1 MKPWKY
7 LVKEETP
14 MALVTNSAPVPSDYF
29 GVTWA
34 LAGIKNALILEHG
47 ATGTAF
53 YNAVSFGVM
62 NKQSPKG
69 LLFTTGLDEDDVVM
83 GREEKIVRAVQEMD
97 SRYHPEIISLT
108 ATAVTSVIGLDLD
121 GLVMELQ
128 PRVNARLLA
137 FSGGGFLGD
146 YTVGI
151 KEVFRTLVTEVVEDP
166 FEKRPRTVNLIGPT
180 IDTFNHPSDYE
191 EIKRLLRL
199 LNVEVNTVF
208 TQCTDV
214 GQLKNM
220 SSAAMN
226 IVTRDVGLGA
236 AEYLED
242 HFDMPYHYG
251 VPFGTRGSIDFLKHV
266 AEKLDLSLD
275 RKLIALEL
283 EKYGHTLAELSSWW
297 HHYGHLRV
305 VVSCACDYAM
315 GLTRFIQEEWG
326 VSVKAVVLPT
336 PPEDESMMA
345 VFHEL
350 GVDKIL
356 IAPEEKQMQALLAEI
371 LPHILFGSS
380 YDFRLGPDVPI
391 RIHAAMPAYDHI
403 YLYDGTPFVGFRGNL
418 YLTQLLINHLNRCR
432 EVMKF

>member
-1 MKPWKY
+1 
-7 LVKEETP
+7 
-14 MALVTNSAPVPSDYF
+14 MALVTNTAPIPSDYF

-69 LLFTTGLDEDDVVM
+69 VLFTTGLDEDDVVM
-83 GREEKIVRAVQEMD
+83 GREEKIVKAVQEMD
-97 SRYHPEIISLT
+97 TRYHPEIISLT

-151 KEVFRTLVTEVVEDP
+151 KAVFRTLVTEVVKAP
-166 FEKRPRTVNLIGPT
+166 AEKRERTVNLIGPT

-191 EIKRLLRL
+191 EIKRLLGL
-199 LNVEVNTVF
+199 LDVEVNTVF

-214 GQLKNM
+214 KALEDL
-220 SSAAMN
+220 SSAALN
-226 IVTRDVGLGA
+226 IVTRDIGLEA
-236 AEYLED
+236 AKLLKD
-242 HFDMPYHYG
+242 RFGMPYHYG
-251 VPFGTRGSIDFLKHV
+251 LPFGIRGSVDFLEHV
-266 AEKLDLSLD
+266 AQKLDLPLE
-275 RKLIALEL
+275 RRIIASEL

-305 VVSCACDYAM
+305 VVSCPCDYAL
-315 GLTRFIQEEWG
+315 GLTRLVQEEWG
-326 VSVKAVVLPT
+326 LSVKAVVLPS
-336 PPEDESMMA
+336 PPEDEA
-345 VFHEL
+345 VLPVFHDL
-350 GVDKIL
+350 GVNKVL
-356 IAPEEKQMQALLAEI
+356 VVPEEKEMQDLLTE
-371 LPHILFGSS
+371 LQPHILFGNA

-391 RIHAAMPAYDHI
+391 KIHAAMPAYDHI

-418 YLTQLLINHLNRCR
+418 YLTQSLINHLNRHR

>member
-1 MKPWKY
+1 MTGET
-7 LVKEETP
+7 VMEEQS
-14 MALVTNSAPVPSDYF
+14 MALVTNNAPVPSDYF

-97 SRYHPEIISLT
+97 ARYHPEIISLT

-121 GLVMELQ
+121 GLAMELQ

-137 FSGGGFLGD
+137 FSDGGFLGD

-151 KEVFRTLVTEVVEDP
+151 KEVFRILVREVVEAP
-166 FEKRPRTVNLIGPT
+166 SEKRPRTVNLIGPT

-191 EIKRLLRL
+191 EIKRLLAL
-199 LNVEVNTVF
+199 LDVKVNTVF

-214 GQLKNM
+214 EQLKNL
-220 SSAAMN
+220 SSAALN
-226 IVTRDVGLGA
+226 IVTRDVGLEA

-242 HFDMPYHYG
+242 HFGMPYHYG
-251 VPFGTRGSIDFLKHV
+251 VPFGIQGSIDFLEHV
-266 AEKLDLSLD
+266 AEKLDLTPN
-275 RKLIALEL
+275 RGIIASEL

-305 VVSCACDYAM
+305 VVSCPCDYAL
-315 GLTRFIQEEWG
+315 GLTRLIQEEWG
-326 VSVKAVVLPT
+326 LSVKAVILPT
-336 PPEDESMMA
+336 LPEDDGMVA
-345 VFHEL
+345 IFNGL
-350 GVDKIL
+350 GVNEVL
-356 IAPEEKQMQALLAEI
+356 IDPGEKKKQALMTEI
-371 LPHILFGSS
+371 RPHIVFGNA
-380 YDFRLGPDVPI
+380 YDFRLGPKVPI

-403 YLYDGTPFVGFRGNL
+403 YLYDGTPFVGFRGSL
-418 YLTQLLINHLNRCR
+418 YLTQLLINQLNRHR